1 MESENLWVIQKNS
14 SELFHFDKQIKEPVN
29 VGNLKRILKSGFNK
43 TYTDTQW
50 LEEFHC
56 PYASV
61 RGHLKKILK
70 QVKNGFI
77 VSHAQIPDGYGRASF
92 KNHLSLS
99 QLPNEIRQALSV
111 DTTIDYDIENAQP
124 QLLYQ
129 ICQKSNIPKREYKHL

>member
-1 MESENLWVIQKNS
+1 MMESENLWVIQKNS

-43 TYTDTQW
+43 TYTDTKW

-61 RGHLKKILK
+61 RGHLEKILK

-77 VSHAQIPDGYGRASF
+77 VTHA
-92 KNHLSLS
+92 
-99 QLPNEIRQALSV
+99 
-111 DTTIDYDIENAQP
+111 
-124 QLLYQ
+124 
-129 ICQKSNIPKREYKHL
+129 